1 MTDPAGDDRSLPF
14 ASVGTSKTPRARAKY
29 GLLAELKS
37 ALGDERV
44 ANDQAALAAYA
55 YDASLARSR
64 PEFVVFPETTP
75 EVSAVVKIAGAWGT
89 PVLARGAGTGLSGGA
104 IPVNGGVVMCL
115 ARMNRIIEIDA
126 RNRTALVEPGV
137 VNADLTAAAEKM
149 GLYYAP
155 DPSSEKICTLGG
167 NVAENSGGAHCLA
180 HGTTTNY
187 VLGAEVVTADG
198 TPCWLGSAPGDSI
211 GYDLTGV
218 FVGSEGTFGIVTRIL
233 LRLRRRTEAVRTML
247 AAFPDVLSAGNAVS
261 RVIAAGI
268 VPVALELMDGTTV
281 RAVEAAV
288 QPGFPTDA
296 EAVLIV
302 EVEGVEDG
310 LDDEIHSIRELLIA
324 AGASSTRLAD
334 GPDDRARLWAGRKKA
349 RSVLG
354 TLAPNYYVHDGVV
367 PRTQVAR
374 VLEVAVAA
382 GKRHGLR
389 VATYLHAGDGNIHPN
404 VLFDASIP
412 SEAEHA
418 ALAGKEILK
427 ACVDLGGALS
437 GEHGIGV
444 EKQEFLGWSYT
455 NEDLSAMRRVKA
467 AFDPTGLLNPGK
479 VLPVES

>member
-1 MTDPAGDDRSLPF
+1 MPLRGAAAAPKRESSNEVVAMDELLSEL
-14 ASVGTSKTPRARAKY
+14 RAV
-29 GLLAELKS
+29 LAP
-37 ALGDERV
+37 GRV
-44 ANDQAALAAYA
+44 VNDQASLAAYE

-64 PEFVVFPETTP
+64 PQVVVFPETTL
-75 EVSAVVKIAGAWGT
+75 EVSEVVKIARSMAM

-104 IPVNGGVVMCL
+104 VPVSGGAVMCF

-137 VNADLTAAAEKM
+137 VNADLSRAAERM

-155 DPSSEKICTLGG
+155 DPSSERTCTLGG

-187 VLGAEVVTADG
+187 VLGVEVVTADG
-198 TPCWLGSAPGDSI
+198 SVCWLGSACGDAA

-218 FVGSEGTFGIVTRIL
+218 FVGSEGTFGIVTKIL
-233 LRLRRRTEAVRTML
+233 LRLRHRPEAVETLL
-247 AAFPDVLSAGNAVS
+247 AAFPDVRSAGDAVS
-261 RVIAAGI
+261 RVIAAGS

-288 QPGFPTDA
+288 RPGFPTDA
-296 EAVLIV
+296 GAVLLV
-302 EVEGVEDG
+302 EVEGMKDG
-310 LDDEIHSIRELLIA
+310 LDEEINSIHEILIA
-324 AGASSTRLAD
+324 AGASSARFAE
-334 GPDDRARLWAGRKKA
+334 GPEDRARLWAGRKKA

-367 PRTQVAR
+367 PRTQIANA
-374 VLEVAVAA
+374 LDAAVAA
-382 GKRHGLR
+382 GKKHGLT

-404 VLFDASIP
+404 VLFDASD
-412 SEAEHA
+412 SAEAEHA
-418 ALAGKEILK
+418 ALAGKEILR

-444 EKQEFLGWSYT
+444 EKQEFIEWTYS
-455 NEDLSAMRRVKA
+455 DDDQSAMRRVKY
-467 AFDPTGLLNPGK
+467 AFDPKGLLNPGK
-479 VLPVES
+479 VLPAAG

>member
-1 MTDPAGDDRSLPF
+1 MTIRRPLLA
-14 ASVGTSKTPRARAKY
+14 ASNSNVAERTAINK
-29 GLLAELKS
+29 LLAELKS
-37 ALGDERV
+37 AVGPERV
-44 ANDQAALAAYA
+44 VNDQASLAAYE

-64 PEFVVFPETTP
+64 PEFVVFPETTR
-75 EVSAVVKIAGAWGT
+75 EVSDVVKIARAWRM

-104 IPVNGGVVMCL
+104 VPVSGGVVMCF
-115 ARMNRIIEIDA
+115 ARMNRIIEIDV
-126 RNRTALVEPGV
+126 RNRLALVEPGV
-137 VNADLTAAAEKM
+137 INADLGAAAERM

-198 TPCWLGSAPGDSI
+198 TVCWLGSARGDPD
-211 GYDLTGV
+211 GYDLVGV
-218 FVGSEGTFGIVTRIL
+218 FVGSEGTFGIVTRVL
-233 LRLRRRTEAVRTML
+233 LRLRRKPEGIRTLL
-247 AAFPDVLSAGNAVS
+247 AAFPDVQSSGNAVS
-261 RVIAAGI
+261 RVIAAGS

-281 RAVEAAV
+281 RAVEAAA

-296 EAVLIV
+296 GAVLLV

-310 LDDEIHSIRELLIA
+310 LDGEIRSIQEILTS
-324 AGASSTRLAD
+324 AGASSTRLAE
-334 GPDDRARLWAGRKKA
+334 GPDDRSRLWAGRKKA

-367 PRTQVAR
+367 PRTQIAKA
-374 VLEVAVAA
+374 LEVAVAA
-382 GKRHGLR
+382 GKRHGLT

-404 VLFDASIP
+404 VLFDASNQR
-412 SEAEHA
+412 ETDNA

-455 NEDLSAMRRVKA
+455 NEDQSAMRRVKS
-467 AFDPTGLLNPGK
+467 AFDPSGIFNPGK
-479 VLPVES
+479 VLPAVN